1 MIFIIVLFLINLNF
15 IIGCDIFLLGQCPAP
30 PSPNIDLNMNQT
42 YCNQFKKHV
51 DCYNKKLINCSN
63 FYEYSSAIET
73 VKLNI
78 IAQIKKVI
86 NINYYYDCKLDLK
99 SLKFVSKAKNI
110 GCKHLVDKIK
120 LPPGI
125 ATLRNYHFD
134 DDDVVINHEHHT
146 KRPKKKTTTSNK
158 DYCTQDKIDKKC
170 NQSDS
175 FVRSILF
182 NETKIETFS
191 YYDEIGCKSTQ
202 SYKRCLNLNFE
213 KNCKYALN
221 KTFERLERMSKKCT
235 IRTKHKTTTP
245 SNESSLRNKFLNKYS
260 IFVIVTFNYFVKC
273 F

>member
-1 MIFIIVLFLINLNF
+1 MIFIIVLSLINLNI
-15 IIGCDIFLLGQCPAP
+15 IIGCDIFLLGISISYIYYYFYQVFLFIFLLGQCPAP
-30 PSPNIDLNMNQT
+30 PPPNIDLNMNQT

-78 IAQIKKVI
+78 IAQIKKVM
-86 NINYYYDCKLDLK
+86 NINYYYDYINQIVK
-99 SLKFVSKAKNI
+99 SLIKFVSKAKNI

-134 DDDVVINHEHHT
+134 DDILNNHEHHT
-146 KRPKKKTTTSNK
+146 KRPKKKTTTSTI

-202 SYKRCLNLNFE
+202 SYRRCLNLNFE
-213 KNCKYALN
+213 CVFMKREK
-221 KTFERLERMSKKCT
+221 ERNR
-235 IRTKHKTTTP
+235 R
-245 SNESSLRNKFLNKYS
+245 
-260 IFVIVTFNYFVKC
+260 
-273 F
+273 

>member
-1 MIFIIVLFLINLNF
+1 MIFIIVLSLINLNF
-15 IIGCDIFLLGQCPAP
+15 IIGCDIFTLGQCTAP
-30 PSPNIDLNMNQT
+30 PPPNIDLNMNKT

-73 VKLNI
+73 VKLNMM
-78 IAQIKKVI
+78 AQIKKVM
-86 NINYYYDCKLDLK
+86 NINYYYDNKLDCK

-134 DDDVVINHEHHT
+134 DDVVNNHEHHT
-146 KRPKKKTTTSNK
+146 KRPKKKTTTSTI

-202 SYKRCLNLNFE
+202 SYRRCLNLNFE

-235 IRTKHKTTTP
+235 IRTRQKTTT
-245 SNESSLRNKFLNKYS
+245 SNNESSLRNKFLNKYS